1 MADIYVKKAAD
12 RLLEYVPDF
21 EHGGGKVSSPQGQL
35 KDLSV
40 EQVAPNIVIF
50 HDPNGNFLKS
60 AGWTMVYF
68 MDSEQAARDMKDS
81 KIDYPMFIPGSLDM
95 QFSGYSMLDA
105 IWKKGKAPRGETP
118 ENRRSRESKR
128 HVVGALEAYVTPDG
142 IYVDYLSVRPGWRRN
157 TIATKMM
164 QALKNEFP
172 DREMTHSKATDQGAK
187 FLKATGQYNPHEKE
201 ELKPQQEHIEAILS
215 ELIDEAGPGMKP
227 SRKQVL
233 RGDFSVADTGDRPN
247 PKKRSFLRKPPVSIE
262 AAPTEEEI
270 HWYTRQGFSRVMA
283 KILALEKR
291 QRDVKEAQKARKRYS
306 AVPRTR

>member
-1 MADIYVKKAAD
+1 
-12 RLLEYVPDF
+12 
-21 EHGGGKVSSPQGQL
+21 
-35 KDLSV
+35 
-40 EQVAPNIVIF
+40 
-50 HDPNGNFLKS
+50 
-60 AGWTMVYF
+60 
-68 MDSEQAARDMKDS
+68 
-81 KIDYPMFIPGSLDM
+81 
-95 QFSGYSMLDA
+95 
-105 IWKKGKAPRGETP
+105 
-118 ENRRSRESKR
+118 
-128 HVVGALEAYVTPDG
+128 
-142 IYVDYLSVRPGWRRN
+142 
-157 TIATKMM
+157 
-164 QALKNEFP
+164 
-172 DREMTHSKATDQGAK
+172 MTHSKATDQGAK

-283 KILALEKR
+283 EILALEKR